1 MKNFVL
7 SVFAF
12 SLSLIYNAIAD
23 NGKGLYIKYNCSSC
37 HSPFERKT
45 GPSFKEIS
53 ERYGQSKKAIEKVA
67 KLIIKPNPSNWPG
80 FAYMPPYN
88 ISYEEALKLAEYV
101 LIHSLKEKKKE
112 EPSNTIP
119 SSEFF

>member
-1 MKNFVL
+1 MLRHILISTLIFG
-7 SVFAF
+7 
-12 SLSLIYNAIAD
+12 SLAQAQD
-23 NGKGLYIKYNCSSC
+23 GKQLYIKYNCNAC

-53 ERYGQSKKAIEKVA
+53 QRYGASRKAVEKVA

-88 ISYEEALKLAEYV
+88 IPLEEAMKLAEYV
-101 LIHSLKEKKKE
+101 LIHSLKEKSKE
-112 EPSNTIP
+112 HPQNSIP